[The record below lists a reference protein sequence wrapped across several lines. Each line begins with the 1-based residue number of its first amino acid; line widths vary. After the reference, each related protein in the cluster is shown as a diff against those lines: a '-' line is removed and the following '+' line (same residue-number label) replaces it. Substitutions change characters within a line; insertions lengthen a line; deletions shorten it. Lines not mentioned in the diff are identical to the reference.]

1 MFDREALSLAGC
13 CLLRRP
19 IGTDARGTFRKIV
32 HGEAFA
38 AMGLSCDF
46 VEQYVSTSAPGVLR
60 GMHFQ
65 TPPHDHAKLVTVL
78 SGRIL
83 DVIVDL
89 RPGPDYGRHASV
101 ELDGSEGVSLWLPSG
116 IAHGFLALEAATVL
130 YDVTSVHAPANDAG
144 IRFDSFGFAWP
155 IAAPILSER
164 DRALPPLSDFVTTF
178 PPAAGRTPP
187 EDRP

>member
-19 IGTDARGTFRKIV
+19 IGKDARGTFRKIV

-65 TPPHDHAKLVTVL
+65 TPPFGEMKLVTCL
-78 SGRIL
+78 AGRIL
-83 DVIVDL
+83 DVAVDL
-89 RPGPDYGRHASV
+89 RKGSSTFLRHVAV
-101 ELDGSEGVSLWLPSG
+101 ELSAENACSFLILQGF
-116 IAHGFLALEAATVL
+116 AHGFQTLTD
-130 YDVTSVHAPANDAG
+130 DVTMIYAHSAPYRAEAEGGLSPTDPRLAIQWPLPVAHLSPRDA
-144 IRFDSFGFAWP
+144 AH
-155 IAAPILSER
+155 
-164 DRALPPLSDFVTTF
+164 PLLGADYRGLAV
-178 PPAAGRTPP
+178 
-187 EDRP
+187 